1 MSYLDIFSQAVLQNA
16 DKPAIVDNNGQ
27 RTINYIQLDDISGKI
42 ASKLKSL
49 GCQRGEAVIIRLGR
63 QAEFI
68 AAEIGAMKLG
78 CIAVPTLPSYPQERV
93 DYIASDCGAKI
104 IIDDAFISDIDSYKK
119 AEPVKLNDN
128 DRVWII
134 YTSGSTGKPK
144 GIVYSARVFEA
155 AVKRT
160 QTRMSLVKPI
170 RFGAA
175 ASLSFVV
182 TIDEYFAVLS
192 LGGCSHILSD
202 EVRMNIGNIQD
213 YYAQNQITIGFLS
226 PRILRIYKNKDKS
239 LQVVFTG
246 SERVTDSYSDE
257 YVICNCYG
265 QSETTGC
272 VLNLDIDKK
281 YDNTPIGKP
290 REGVKVYLI
299 DNDGKEVADGEEGE
313 ICVQGIFTSE
323 YMNLPEQSAKTFKKL
338 PNGEVLVHT
347 GDIGRRLSNGNI
359 LYVNRKDWMVKIN
372 GQRVEPGEIEAVIKA
387 IPKVTNVAVKDFVN
401 ASGQVYLCGYYTS
414 DEDISDKFIRQELES
429 KLPDYMIPAYLVK
442 LDAMPTNMNGKLD
455 RHALVPPSLTD
466 NKSEYVAPT
475 NDTEEKLCAA
485 FEKVLKCG
493 KVGINDDFFMLGGD
507 SVKVMQL
514 QNECGISGLSTSAI
528 FEGKT
533 PLKISAMLKQCGKDI
548 FAECIAEKRE
558 IYPLTA
564 SQMGVYLACVQ
575 NPTGTMYNTPSCYTF
590 SKTSEIDIEKLIS
603 AVKKTV
609 NNHISLRVTIDNSTG
624 NPMMRL
630 RDISIN
636 IPIIKTTDS
645 ELNSA
650 KKDFIKPFDLEK
662 DILCRFTIF
671 ETESVY
677 CLAMDFHHL
686 VFDGTSGAVILRDIS
701 LAYDGKELPK
711 EQLTQLNL
719 AVYEEK
725 LENMEL
731 YSEAKKFYDNIFSGL
746 EMKSE
751 ITADYKEDSNVEN
764 KPGAEFTVF
773 VNDKLSNA
781 NVEEYAH
788 RIGVTANTVFLGAY
802 EYTVSKFTGQSE
814 TVICTVNH
822 GRHDSR
828 MQNTVGMMVR
838 TIPLYANINEEST
851 ISDFLI
857 DTQNKLQNSIKHDI
871 YPFVKL
877 STEYDISSDIML
889 AYQSDAF
896 NSFKLGGIT
905 LKMENIPVN
914 SALSKL
920 NIMIFK
926 ANGGFEIR
934 FEYRSDLYKEETI
947 RSFADSYIKILEEFL
962 TKDKLCE
969 LELLNSTQLS
979 ELDEFN
985 KTEKPYDTSKTI
997 IDLFEEQAKKLSE
1010 HTAVVY
1016 KDKKF
1021 TYEQL
1026 DELTDRLAGYVHE
1039 KGIGTEDVV
1048 SILIPRCE
1056 YMPIASLGV
1065 LKSGAAYQPLDPS
1078 YPPERLDFMIKDSSA
1093 KLLIADESLLGLL
1106 SEYKGD
1112 VLLTKDIPK
1121 LTKSTT
1127 EISRPKPDDLF
1138 ILIYTSGSTG
1148 IPKGAMLEHKNVRA
1162 FCAYHTSNFD
1172 IDETSIVSA
1181 YASYGFDA
1189 CLLEMYSALS
1199 TGAELHIIEEDIRLD
1214 LVKLNRYYEENG
1226 VTHAFMTTQV
1236 ARQFAAEIE
1245 NKSLKYL
1252 FTGGERLVPLEPPKN
1267 FVLENAYGPTECTVY
1282 ITIQS
1287 VDKLYDRIPIGKALD
1302 NIKLYVIDKYGRR
1315 LPIGALGE
1323 LCASGRQ
1330 VSRGYLNRPEQ
1341 TQKMYEN
1348 NPYCNEEGYERMY
1361 HTGDIVRFM
1370 TDGGVD
1376 FIGRND
1382 GQVKIRGFRIEL
1394 SEVEEIIRKYDGITD
1409 ATVIAR
1415 SLPTGGK
1422 CINAYIVSDKK
1433 ININEL
1439 NEFIESKKPPYMV
1452 PAATMQIDKIPL
1464 NVNGKVDKRKLPEI
1478 KASQDSEKD
1487 SSSQS
1492 RPMTLLE
1499 KKIFDI
1505 VARVI
1510 GHSEFNISENL
1521 MHVGMSSLSVIKL
1534 AVELNKEFGFEAK
1547 VKQMMKG
1554 CSVLSIE
1561 NELQEYLMSGAMLK
1575 QNQPQQKKKLYKA
1588 LYPLSKTQL
1597 GVYLDCMKNPY
1608 STLYNIP
1615 SILTFPKTVNAE
1627 KLADSV
1633 KAVVL
1638 AHPYILTH
1646 LTTQNDDVE
1655 QVYVENPM
1663 IEIPVARFS
1672 EEKLEVFKKEFVKPH
1687 NLTKSPLFR
1696 IGVVETEKN
1705 VYLMLD
1711 FHHLIFD
1718 GASLNIFMNQL
1729 KKVYEGNQI
1738 EAEDY
1743 TYFDYVDDEIN
1754 AENGEEYN
1762 NAERFFENMLKNFE
1776 SSSEITPDLR
1786 GQIESGRL
1794 AEAAIPFD
1802 IISVENFCSENSI
1815 TPAQLFLA
1823 SSFYAVS
1830 RFVNS
1835 RNVYLSTIS
1844 NGRSDMRL
1852 TNCFGMFV
1860 KTLPLGI
1867 EIEDISALEFVEKSK
1882 SVFTGSIENEIYPY
1896 AKICS
1901 KFGFAPNIVY
1911 EYQLGV
1917 TDDLIIDGSVINKD
1931 YLEMDTAK
1939 FKVAIHIESRNDKP
1953 CVVVQYND
1961 ALYSKSLMQ
1970 TLAKSVLNTTK
1981 HIIEKPQEK
1990 IRKISMLDDEQL
2002 KELESFSSTLIS
2014 PVETKLLHKKFE
2026 KQAEKTPDRNAIVA
2040 CDRILTYS
2048 ELNHLANIT
2057 ANELIAKGLKK
2068 GGRVVVLLKRTSKI
2082 FTTILAILK
2091 AGGAFIPTCPDYPKE
2106 RIESIIEDSGADF
2119 VVTEGELLCVY
2130 DKTVDVNAL
2139 LAGENSE
2146 TPKVDVKPEDLA
2158 YLIYTSGST
2167 GKPKGV
2173 MLRHIGIASYVTYSD
2188 ANIQVKYVVDNCK
2201 AYGSVTT
2208 VSFDMS
2214 LKETMVSLCNGLTL
2228 VFASDEQTV
2237 NPIFLAK
2244 LLKENNVDVFNATP
2258 SRLLQ
2263 YMELDEFVEVM
2274 ANCKMILSGGE
2285 KYPDKLL
2292 TLLREK
2298 TNAKIINTYGPT
2310 EITVSSN
2317 AKDLTNADEIT
2328 IGKPLMNYIEHIVD
2342 SDENKLPIGVVGE
2355 LLISG
2360 CGVALGY
2367 NKLSEQTEKAFIEFE
2382 GERTYRSGD
2391 YAKWTPNG
2399 EVIILGRTDN
2409 QVKLR
2414 GLRIELS
2421 EIEKCLS
2428 EIEGIRSAT
2437 ILIRKVNKADVICA
2451 YYVAD
2456 RILDIDLIK
2465 DELKKSLTDYMI
2477 PSAYIQLTEMPLT
2490 PNGKINTKLLPE
2502 PKSTEKESGLE
2513 PSTKHE
2519 RILCDIFAKVL
2530 ELDKVYADDNFFDIG
2545 GSSLTVTRVIILAN
2559 KSGIEISYGDVFANP
2574 TPISLAKLFD
2584 KGTEKDN
2591 FEDLSSFDYSNID
2604 KLLANNTL
2612 ESFKKGDM
2620 QEIGDVLLTGAAGF
2634 LGIHILYELLHK
2646 YNGKVYCLL
2655 RDKNNNPAEN
2665 RLNAIF
2671 YYYFEESLKE
2681 KYPERIII
2689 LNGDVTN
2696 RESFNKFLEFNID
2709 TVINCAAN
2717 VKHFSKG
2724 TDIEDV
2730 NLYGTLNVI
2739 DFCKQADA
2747 RLIHVSTM
2755 SVGGM
2760 FVGKQGSV
2768 NHLEETQLYFGQQQG
2783 SKYTLSKFLAERA
2796 ILDEAS
2802 KGFNAK
2808 IMRVGTLAA
2817 RNSDGEYQINFTTN
2831 TFMGRLK
2838 SNLIIGKYPY
2848 DIIEM
2853 PFELSPIDFVAKAI
2867 LLLAQTPKACT
2878 VFHPFNNHMLM
2889 MGDLYMEMDRI
2900 GLHSEASEYEEY
2912 EKAFEQAKQDPEK
2925 AKILSSMLAY
2935 QNMAHGQKTFTVEKS
2950 NVYTMQV
2957 LYRMGFRWP
2966 VTSLDYMKRF
2976 INALRG
2982 LGFFDESDSD
2992 I

>member
-1 MSYLDIFSQAVLQNA
+1 MSYLDIFSQTVLRNA

-27 RTINYIQLDDISGKI
+27 RTISYTQLDDISGKI

-49 GCQRGEAVIIRLGR
+49 GCQRGEAVVVRLGR

-68 AAEIGAMKLG
+68 AAEIGVMKLG
-78 CIAVPTLPSYPQERV
+78 CTAVPTLPSYPQERV

-104 IIDDAFISDIDSYKK
+104 IIDNDFISDIDNYQKSD
-119 AEPVKLNDN
+119 PVKLNDE
-128 DRVWII
+128 DKVWII

-144 GIVYSARVFEA
+144 GVVYSSRVFEA
-155 AVKRT
+155 AIIRT
-160 QTRMSLVKPI
+160 QTRISLVNPI
-170 RFGAA
+170 RFGAT

-182 TIDEYFAVLS
+182 TIDEYFTVLS

-202 EVRMNIGNIQD
+202 EVRMNIGSIQD
-213 YYAQNQITIGFLS
+213 YYAEHQITIGFLS
-226 PRILRIYKNKDKS
+226 PRILNIYQNKDKS

-246 SERVTDSYSDE
+246 SERVTNAYSYE
-257 YVICNCYG
+257 YIICNCYG

-281 YDNTPIGKP
+281 YDNTPIGRP
-290 REGVKVYLI
+290 RTGVKVYLL
-299 DNDGKEVADGEEGE
+299 DNNGKEVPDGEEGE
-313 ICVQGIFTSE
+313 ICVQGIFTDE
-323 YMNLPEQSAKTFKKL
+323 YMNLPEQSAKTFIKQSG
-338 PNGEVLVHT
+338 GEVLVHT
-347 GDIGRRLSNGNI
+347 GDMGRKLPNGDI

-372 GQRVEPGEIEAVIKA
+372 GQRVEPGEIEAIIKA
-387 IPKVTNVAVKDFVN
+387 IPKVTNAAVKDFVN
-401 ASGQVYLCGYYTS
+401 ASGQVYLCAYYTS
-414 DEDISDKFIRQELES
+414 NENISVELIKHELES
-429 KLPDYMIPAYLVK
+429 KLPDYMIPAHLVK
-442 LDAMPTNMNGKLD
+442 LDELPVNINGKLD
-455 RHALVPPSLTD
+455 RHALVPPNLTN
-466 NKSEYVAPT
+466 NKSEYIAPT
-475 NDTEEKLCAA
+475 NDTEEKLCTA
-485 FEKVLKCG
+485 FEKILKCG

-533 PLKISAMLKQCGKDI
+533 PQRISAMLEQGGEDI
-548 FAECIAEKRE
+548 FAECLAEKRNM
-558 IYPLTA
+558 YPLTA

-590 SKTSEIDIEKLIS
+590 EKNSEIDIDRLIS

-609 NNHISLRVTIDNSTG
+609 NNHVSLRVVIDNSIG
-624 NPMMRL
+624 NPMMKL
-630 RDISIN
+630 RDISVSV
-636 IPIIKTTDS
+636 PIIKTTNS

-650 KKDFIKPFDLEK
+650 KRDFVKPFDLEK
-662 DILCRFTIF
+662 DILCRFAIF
-671 ETESVY
+671 ETEEVY
-677 CLAMDFHHL
+677 CFAMDFHHL

-701 LAYDGKELPK
+701 LAYNGEELPK

-719 AVYEEK
+719 AVYEER
-725 LENMEL
+725 LENTKL
-731 YSEAKKFYDNIFSGL
+731 YAEAKKFYDNIFSGL
-746 EMKSE
+746 ETKSE
-751 ITADYKEDSNVEN
+751 ITADYKEDSTVEN

-773 VNDKLSNA
+773 VSDKLSNA
-781 NVEEYAH
+781 NVEEFAH
-788 RIGVTANTVFLGAY
+788 KTGVTANTVFLGAY
-802 EYTVSKFTGQSE
+802 EYTVSKFTGQPE

-851 ISDFLI
+851 ISNFLT
-857 DTQNKLQNSIKHDI
+857 DTQNKLQNSIKNDI

-896 NSFKLGGIT
+896 NSFRLGGIT

-947 RSFADSYIKILEEFL
+947 RSFADSYIKILEGFI
-962 TKDKLCE
+962 TKDRLCE
-969 LELLNSTQLS
+969 LELVNSTQLS
-979 ELDEFN
+979 VLDEFN
-985 KTEKPYDTSKTI
+985 KTEKPYDTNKTVV
-997 IDLFEEQAKKLSE
+997 DLFEEQAKKLPE

-1021 TYEQL
+1021 TYAQL
-1026 DELTDRLAGYVHE
+1026 DEITDRLAGYVHE
-1039 KGIGTEDVV
+1039 KGIAAEDVV

-1056 YMPIASLGV
+1056 YMPIAALGV

-1112 VLLTKDIPK
+1112 VLLTKDIPQ
-1121 LTKSTT
+1121 LPKSAAK
-1127 EISRPKPDDLF
+1127 ISRPTPDDLF

-1148 IPKGAMLEHKNVRA
+1148 VPKGAMLEHKNVRA

-1172 IDETSIVSA
+1172 INETSVVSA

-1189 CLLEMYSALS
+1189 CLSEMYSALS

-1226 VTHAFMTTQV
+1226 ITHAFMTTQV
-1236 ARQFAAEIE
+1236 ARQFAVEFD

-1267 FVLENAYGPTECTVY
+1267 FVLENGYGPTECTVY
-1282 ITIQS
+1282 ITAQP
-1287 VDKLYDRIPIGKALD
+1287 VDKLYDRVPIGKALD

-1315 LPIGALGE
+1315 LPTGALGE

-1341 TQKMYEN
+1341 TEKVYEN
-1348 NPYCNEEGYERMY
+1348 NPYCNKDGYERLY

-1370 TDGGVD
+1370 SDGRVD

-1394 SEVEEIIRKYDGITD
+1394 SEVEEIIRKYDGITN
-1409 ATVIAR
+1409 AAVIAR
-1415 SLPTGGK
+1415 NLPTGGQ

-1478 KASQDSEKD
+1478 KASQDSENI
-1487 SSSQS
+1487 SSAQS
-1492 RPMTLLE
+1492 RPMTMLE
-1499 KKIFDI
+1499 KKIFNI
-1505 VARVI
+1505 IEKVI

-1521 MHVGMSSLSVIKL
+1521 MHAGMSSLSVIKL

-1561 NELQEYLMSGAMLK
+1561 DELQEYFMSGAMLK
-1575 QNQPQQKKKLYKA
+1575 QAQPQRKSYKA

-1615 SILTFPKTVNAE
+1615 SILTFPKTINAE
-1627 KLADSV
+1627 KLAKSV
-1633 KAVVL
+1633 KIVIL
-1638 AHPYILTH
+1638 AHSYILTH

-1655 QVYVENPM
+1655 QVYEENPT
-1663 IEIPVARFS
+1663 IEVPVARFS
-1672 EEKLEVFKKEFVKPH
+1672 EEKLEIFKKEFVKPH
-1687 NLTKSPLFR
+1687 NLMKAPLFR

-1705 VYLMLD
+1705 IYLMLD

-1729 KKVYEGNQI
+1729 KEVYEGNEI
-1738 EAEDY
+1738 EAETY
-1743 TYFDYVDDEIN
+1743 TYFDYVDDEIK
-1754 AENGEEYN
+1754 AENSEEYN
-1762 NAERFFENMLKNFE
+1762 NAEKFFENMLRNFE
-1776 SSSEITPDLR
+1776 SASEITPDLR
-1786 GQIESGRL
+1786 GQADDGKLSEV
-1794 AEAAIPFD
+1794 AIPFD
-1802 IISVENFCSENSI
+1802 IKKAESFCSKNSI

-1823 SSFYAVS
+1823 GSFYTVS
-1830 RFVNS
+1830 RFVNN

-1867 EIEDISALEFVEKSK
+1867 EVEDISALEFVEKSK
-1882 SVFTGSIENEIYPY
+1882 AVFTDSIENEIYPY

-1911 EYQLGV
+1911 EYQIGV
-1917 TDDLIIDGSVINKD
+1917 TDDLTIDGNVINRD
-1931 YLEMDTAK
+1931 YLEMNTAK
-1939 FKVAIHIESRNDKP
+1939 FKTAIHIENRNDKP

-1961 ALYSKSLMQ
+1961 ALYSRNLMQ
-1970 TLAKSVLNTTK
+1970 TLAKSILNTTQ
-1981 HIIEKPQEK
+1981 HIIENPQEK

-2002 KELESFSSTLIS
+2002 KELESFASTLIS
-2014 PVETKLLHKKFE
+2014 PVETKLLHRKFE
-2026 KQAEKTPDRNAIVA
+2026 EQAEKTPDKNAIVA
-2040 CDRILTYS
+2040 CDRTITYS
-2048 ELNHLANIT
+2048 ELNRLANIT
-2057 ANELIAKGLKK
+2057 ANELISKGLKK
-2068 GGRVVVLLKRTSKI
+2068 GGKVIVLLERTSKI
-2082 FTTILAILK
+2082 FTSILGILK

-2106 RIESIIEDSGADF
+2106 RIESIIEDSEADF
-2119 VVTEGELLCVY
+2119 VITEGELLDVY
-2130 DKTVDVNAL
+2130 NKAVDVNTL
-2139 LAGENSE
+2139 LAGKNSK
-2146 TPKVDVKPEDLA
+2146 TPNVDVKPEDLA

-2188 ANIQVKYVVDNCK
+2188 ANIQVKYVVDNCN

-2214 LKETMVSLCNGLTL
+2214 LKETILSLCNGLTL

-2237 NPIFLAK
+2237 DPISLAK
-2244 LLKENNVDVFNATP
+2244 LLKENNVDAFNATP

-2263 YMELDEFVEVM
+2263 YMELDEFAEAM
-2274 ANCKMILSGGE
+2274 ANCKVILSGGE

-2292 TLLREK
+2292 MLLREK

-2317 AKDLTNADEIT
+2317 AKNLTNADEIT
-2328 IGKPLMNYIEHIVD
+2328 VGKPLMNYVEHIVD
-2342 SDENKLPIGVVGE
+2342 ADDNKLPIGVVGE

-2367 NKLSEQTEKAFIEFE
+2367 NKLPEQTKKAFIEFE
-2382 GERTYRSGD
+2382 DERTYRSGD
-2391 YAKWTPNG
+2391 YAKWTSNG
-2399 EVIILGRTDN
+2399 DVIILGRTDN

-2414 GLRIELS
+2414 GLRIELE
-2421 EIEKCLS
+2421 EIEKFLS
-2428 EIEGIRSAT
+2428 SINGIKSAVA
-2437 ILIRKVNKADVICA
+2437 LIRKVNKADAICT
-2451 YYVAD
+2451 YYTAEKQ
-2456 RILDIDLIK
+2456 LDTDYIR
-2465 DELKKSLTDYMI
+2465 DELKKSLTDYMV
-2477 PSAYIQLTEMPLT
+2477 PTAYVQLSVMPLT
-2490 PNGKINTKLLPE
+2490 PNGKINVKILPE
-2502 PKSTEKESGLE
+2502 PQTTEKESGLE

-2519 RILCDIFAKVL
+2519 KTLCDIFAKVL

-2545 GSSLTVTRVIILAN
+2545 GSSLTVTRVIILSN
-2559 KSGIEISYGDVFANP
+2559 KSGMEISYGDVFANP
-2574 TPISLAKLFD
+2574 TPMALAKLID
-2584 KGTEKDN
+2584 KSDVSEKNETD
-2591 FEDLSSFDYSNID
+2591 DLSAFDYRNID
-2604 KLLANNTL
+2604 KLLADNTL
-2612 ESFKKGDM
+2612 ENFKKGDM

-2646 YNGKVYCLL
+2646 YSGKVYCLL

-2665 RLNAIF
+2665 RLNAMF

-2681 KYPERIII
+2681 RYPDRIVI

-2696 RESFNKFLEFNID
+2696 RESFDKFLDFNID

-2739 DFCKQADA
+2739 DFCKQAKA

-2760 FVGKQGSV
+2760 FVGEQGNV
-2768 NHLEETQLYFGQQQG
+2768 THLEETQLYFGQQQG

-2848 DIIEM
+2848 AAIEM

-2867 LLLAQTPKACT
+2867 LLLSQTPKACI
-2878 VFHPFNNHMLM
+2878 VFHPFNNHMLI

-2900 GLHSEASEYEEY
+2900 GLHSEAAESEEY

-2935 QNMAHGQKTFTVEKS
+2935 QNMAHGQKTFTVGKS
-2950 NVYTMQV
+2950 NAYTMQV

-2982 LGFFDESDSD
+2982 LGFFD
-2992 I
+2992 